1 MSNLLIFPVVACS
14 TFIVR
19 FVADRGFRSFPF
31 RVGVEVP
38 DGVDVGVSPL
48 FVVVVAAF
56 VAVVVVVVV
65 VVVVMPLARLL
76 MIVAVVAVILFNNF
90 AA

>member
-1 MSNLLIFPVVACS
+1 MVACS

-31 RVGVEVP
+31 RVAVEVPP
-38 DGVDVGVSPL
+38 DGVDVGVFPL
-48 FVVVVAAF
+48 FVVVV
-56 VAVVVVVVV
+56 VASFV